1 MKTQKQQLVTVQ
13 VRQGRN
19 VEGSVV
25 QKGHLSPPLP
35 GLELGVETEKLCRWN
50 LELVLCVM
58 KSVFSKFP
66 FV

>member
-1 MKTQKQQLVTVQ
+1 MKPEAKTRESVK

-19 VEGSVV
+19 VEGTVV
-25 QKGHLSPPLP
+25 QRGHYTALS

-58 KSVFSKFP
+58 KREFSKFP